1 MDPKLELKQHIRN
14 YIKYDREIKRLQ
26 NEIKLMKAEQKKVS
40 FNLMDVMRS
49 NEIDC
54 FDINDGQLV
63 YKKNSVKKAIGKQ
76 FLLDILNKYF
86 NGDESKVN
94 ELNSYIQENREKVE
108 QEKLHLKGDEFK
120 L

>member
-26 NEIKLMKAEQKKVS
+26 NEVKLLKAEQKKVS
-40 FNLMDVMRS
+40 FSLMDVMRS

-76 FLLDILNKYF
+76 FLVDILNKYF
-86 NGDESKVN
+86 NGDEGKVN
-94 ELNSYIQENREKVE
+94 ELNSYIQENRERVE
-108 QEKLHLKGDEFK
+108 HEKLHLKGDEFK

>member
-1 MDPKLELKQHIRN
+1 
-14 YIKYDREIKRLQ
+14 
-26 NEIKLMKAEQKKVS
+26 
-40 FNLMDVMRS
+40 MDVMRS

-63 YKKNSVKKAIGKQ
+63 YKKNSVKKAIGKK

-86 NGDESKVN
+86 NGDEDKVN
-94 ELNSYIQENREKVE
+94 ELNSYIQDNRERVE
-108 QEKLHLKGDEFK
+108 QEKIHLKGDEFK

>member
-1 MDPKLELKQHIRN
+1 MDPKQELKQHIRS

-26 NEIKLMKAEQKKVS
+26 NEVKLLKAEQKKVS
-40 FNLMDVMRS
+40 FSLMDVMRS

-63 YKKNSVKKAIGKQ
+63 YKKNSVKKAIGKK

-86 NGDESKVN
+86 NGDEDKVN
-94 ELNSYIQENREKVE
+94 ELNSYIQDNRERVE
-108 QEKLHLKGDEFK
+108 HEKIHLKGDEFK

>member
-1 MDPKLELKQHIRN
+1 MDPKLELKEHIRN
-14 YIKYDREIKRLQ
+14 YIKYDREIKKLQ
-26 NEIKLMKAEQKKVS
+26 NDVKLLKAEQKKVS
-40 FNLMDVMRS
+40 FSLMDIMRN

-54 FDINDGQLV
+54 FDINDGQLM

-86 NGDESKVN
+86 NGDEDKVS
-94 ELNSYIQENREKVE
+94 ELNSYIQENRQRVE
-108 QEKLHLKGDEFK
+108 HEKLHLKGEDFK

>member
-26 NEIKLMKAEQKKVS
+26 NEVKLLKAEQKKVS

-49 NEIDC
+49 NDIDG

-63 YKKNSVKKAIGKQ
+63 YKKNS
-76 FLLDILNKYF
+76 
-86 NGDESKVN
+86 
-94 ELNSYIQENREKVE
+94 
-108 QEKLHLKGDEFK
+108 
-120 L
+120 